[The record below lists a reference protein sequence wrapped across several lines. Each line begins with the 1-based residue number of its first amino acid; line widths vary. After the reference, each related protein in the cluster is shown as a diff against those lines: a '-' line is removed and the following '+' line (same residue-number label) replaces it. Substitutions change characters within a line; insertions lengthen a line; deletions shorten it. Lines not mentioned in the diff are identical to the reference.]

1 MRATYA
7 RMTSEDFFRLQLMQT
22 PIHAAAHH
30 DGVADGER
38 LQGRGQQHP
47 AADLQLQIDLVGDGE
62 IVVAE
67 CLADA

>member
-1 MRATYA
+1 
-7 RMTSEDFFRLQLMQT
+7 
-22 PIHAAAHH
+22 
-30 DGVADGER
+30 VADGER

-47 AADLQLQIDLVGDGE
+47 AADLQLQINLVGDGE